1 MFHHLHTETHERHP
15 LETPAAR
22 CNARAESPSWR
33 EHCSGVVGDSQPLPL
48 GTRGS
53 RIRLKVEGQPTV
65 RRTPVYHTNA
75 RASSWLLMGALVLGA
90 FSDAPR
96 CTSQR
101 DAQSPDAPLSEVQDL
116 TTEVLQDLWHEVVE
130 PSLTEA
136 LDQAE
141 AMQSAAEAWSVATL
155 GTPTDAAEA
164 LGVAQEAWFDTMR
177 TWQVAELMQ
186 IGPAA
191 SSLTAIGG
199 QDLRDVVYSWPTVN

>member
-90 FSDAPR
+90 FSDVPGVRASETRRAPMPP
-96 CTSQR
+96 CQKCKT
-101 DAQSPDAPLSEVQDL
+101 
-116 TTEVLQDLWHEVVE
+116 
-130 PSLTEA
+130 
-136 LDQAE
+136 
-141 AMQSAAEAWSVATL
+141 
-155 GTPTDAAEA
+155 
-164 LGVAQEAWFDTMR
+164 
-177 TWQVAELMQ
+177 
-186 IGPAA
+186 
-191 SSLTAIGG
+191 
-199 QDLRDVVYSWPTVN
+199 